1 MVDFIALHTTE
12 VPCSVNSSLLSQLPK
27 FQVFL
32 HLEMINLLMIK
43 MIQWVCLVKSARL
56 LNDLQKRMILDDP
69 KTLSNKAV
77 GK

>member
-12 VPCSVNSSLLSQLPK
+12 VLCPVNSSLLSQLPK

-43 MIQWVCLVKSARL
+43 MIQWVCLVKSTRL

-77 GK
+77 GR